1 MLNDRKYTIETEQEI
16 DGRWIAEIIELP
28 GVMVYGETIEQAQAK
43 VEALAFRVLAEEIE
57 ESDKAKPIG
66 FSRIAFSNV

>member
-28 GVMVYGETIEQAQAK
+28 GVMAYGETIEQAQAK
-43 VEALAFRVLAEEIE
+43 VEALAFRVLAEEIDASD
-57 ESDKAKPIG
+57 ESKPIG